1 MQPTAAAADVET
13 FALRVYNPQGPS
25 NYHVTAFQRISDY
38 HHCLSFDSVAIVP
51 GAIYQVYPGR
61 AGRCFYDVLPPGARW
76 YCMAKSSSGGNGEWQ
91 QLAVIDT
98 HDQYAYFT
106 IPAQASEL
114 RWVRVNS
121 VEELKTILK

>member
-1 MQPTAAAADVET
+1 MKPTAAAGDVET

-25 NYHVTAFQRISDY
+25 NYHVTAFQRISD
-38 HHCLSFDSVAIVP
+38 HHHRLALDSVAIVP

-61 AGRCFYDVLPPGARW
+61 ARRCFYDVLPPGTCW
-76 YCMAKSSSGGNGEWQ
+76 YCMAKRSSGDGEWQ

-106 IPAQASEL
+106 IPAHASEL

-121 VEELKTILK
+121 LEELKTTLE

>member
-1 MQPTAAAADVET
+1 MQPPPSTDVAET

-25 NYHVTAFQRISDY
+25 NYHVTSFRRFADY
-38 HHCLSFDSVAIVP
+38 HHRLPLESVAIVP

-61 AGRCFYDVLPPGARW
+61 LGRCFYDVLPEGTRW
-76 YCMAKSSSGGNGEWQ
+76 YCMARNPTGDWQ

-106 IPAQASEL
+106 IPAHSTEL
-114 RWVRVNS
+114 RWVRVAS
-121 VEELKTILK
+121 TDELKKILE

>member
-1 MQPTAAAADVET
+1 MQPTTTTDNVET

-25 NYHVTAFQRISDY
+25 NYHITTFQRIADY
-38 HHCLSFDSVAIVP
+38 HHRLALDSVAIVP

-61 AGRCFYDVLPPGARW
+61 AVRCFYDVLPPGTCW
-76 YCMAKSSSGGNGEWQ
+76 YCMAKRSSGGAGEWQ

-106 IPAQASEL
+106 IPAHSSEL

-121 VEELKTILK
+121 LEELKTTLE